1 MDVES
6 PQRPP
11 VSCPSCGLP
20 VDASAM
26 YCPTCGRPQVRPDV
40 AAATVASVPIS
51 VGATRP
57 ASTGDTTT
65 VEEITLP
72 PAPVAANPYG
82 VSGIANLAAGPTLA
96 RTTTVTS
103 HGRRNLLA
111 TLSAVLLVALLAGGA
126 YWAYNVLAAR
136 TDTEA
141 AKFVP
146 ANTWMF
152 SSIDLLAASNN
163 KYSFDLNQFTQVNAQ
178 SGQGLAGLDFAK
190 DVQPWLGRTVTAA
203 MFMSGGTSGTSATRS
218 PIAGQI
224 GMVALVQSRDDGA
237 SRAAV
242 TKAVANQRANGQTIN
257 QTSYGGFALYEVSSA
272 GGTLSAIAAGKN
284 WVVIA
289 SDTAAAKAVIDR
301 INGSGDSLATN
312 QAFQDATANLPSGRF
327 GTFYVNVRDLLSSV
341 VPVRAPN
348 GLGGISVPFTET
360 YPVAGGY
367 AEWTDY
373 GMRTQTIF
381 NAVRNPG
388 VGNLGGDTTSLARLV
403 PASAVG
409 YIGVANLGALSSTA
423 MKQSIPPGLGGAGDP
438 LQSLIGVAS
447 TDPALQHPAAVAF
460 LRAAPSTLSGQPLI
474 LLQASSSQAQALLDR
489 VAKNQ
494 RWQQKPVTVGG
505 VAATALYESY
515 NDVTPPTPATSG
527 KTDVTRAERLIGI
540 AVYVRDALV
549 IAPDTET
556 ASQVVTLAQQSGAS
570 LAQATKFQQLMRTA
584 PAGGALQ
591 VYVDPTAL
599 ASSPGAA
606 SAAWQRIDAIAA
618 TLVWNDSRVEFTTD
632 VAMRQ

>member
-1 MDVES
+1 MDAES
-6 PQRPP
+6 PQHPP

-20 VDASAM
+20 VDASAT
-26 YCPTCGRPQVRPDV
+26 YCPTCGRPQVRPGV

-51 VGATRP
+51 VGATHP

-65 VEEITLP
+65 VEEMTLP
-72 PAPVAANPYG
+72 PAAPLAANPYG
-82 VSGIANLAAGPTLA
+82 ARGIANLAAGPTLA

-103 HGRRNLLA
+103 RGRRNLLA

-152 SSIDLLAASNN
+152 SSVDLLAASNN
-163 KYSFDLNQFTQVNAQ
+163 KYSFDLKQFTSVDSQ

-203 MFMSGGTSGTSATRS
+203 MFMSSGTSATSS

-257 QTSYGGFALYEVSSA
+257 QTAYGGFALYEASSA
-272 GGTLSAIAAGKN
+272 GGTLSAVAAGKN

-289 SDTAAAKAVIDR
+289 SETAAAKAVIDR

-348 GLGGISVPFTET
+348 GLGGVSVPFTET

-373 GMRTQTIF
+373 GMRSQTIF

-403 PASAVG
+403 PSSAVG

-423 MKQSIPPGLGGAGDP
+423 MKQSIPPGLGGPGDP

-460 LRAAPSTLSGQPLI
+460 FRAAPSAPSGQPLI
-474 LLQASSSQAQALLDR
+474 LLQASSSQAQALLDS

-505 VAATALYESY
+505 VAATALYEPY
-515 NDVTPPTPATSG
+515 NDVTPPPPTTSG

-556 ASQVVTLAQQSGAS
+556 ASQVVTLAQQGGAT
-570 LAQATKFQQLMRTA
+570 LAQATKFQQVMRTA

-591 VYVDPTAL
+591 VYVDPAAL
-599 ASSPGAA
+599 ASAPVATN
-606 SAAWQRIDAIAA
+606 AAWQRVDAIAV
-618 TLVWNDSRVEFTTD
+618 TLVWNDSRVELTTD